1 MNEVLTFVIHIL
13 QMEKLKHREAK
24 SLAQGHTAR
33 KQQGQ
38 GLNPEGGAPETMKL
52 FPLLECSCLHYPAW
66 HCLDPCFQLPFTRA
80 LPSLFLAPGSGAL
93 LCTPLH
99 PPGLD
104 AQTQKK
110 SNVFTSASPTD
121 FASFVQF
128 ICPTLH
134 SFAQQTFTETE
145 MNQLTPPPQY

>member
-38 GLNPEGGAPETMKL
+38 GLNPEGGAPEPMKL
-52 FPLLECSCLHYPAW
+52 FPLLECSCLHYPAR
-66 HCLDPCFQLPFTRA
+66 HCLDPYFQLPFTRA

-104 AQTQKK
+104 AQTQK
-110 SNVFTSASPTD
+110 SPMSSLQPPPRTLLHL
-121 FASFVQF
+121 FNSFVQLS
-128 ICPTLH
+128 IPLLNKH
-134 SFAQQTFTETE
+134 
-145 MNQLTPPPQY
+145 LLKLK